1 MRAVP
6 TAIGRPAGQRL
17 TALAAASLF
26 ALQLLLATVGSALL
40 ASQAAAGALLV
51 PICADGHLT
60 WIDPAAAPDE
70 GHEDSG
76 QGALDCAKCC
86 PHLVNALLPPRPPRL
101 VEVMERQVE
110 PAPLPVLPVRAG
122 HSTAT
127 PPPPRG
133 PPPSQA

>member
-6 TAIGRPAGQRL
+6 TAIGRSAGQRL
-17 TALAAASLF
+17 TALAAAGLF

-40 ASQAAAGALLV
+40 AAPAAAGHLLV
-51 PICADGHLT
+51 PICTDGHLT
-60 WIDPAAAPDE
+60 WIDPAAPD
-70 GHEDSG
+70 GGDEDPR
-76 QGALDCAKCC
+76 QGGLDCAKCC

-101 VEVMERQVE
+101 VEVTERQVE
-110 PAPLPVLPVRAG
+110 PAPLPFLAVRAG
-122 HSTAT
+122 RSTAA

>member
-6 TAIGRPAGQRL
+6 TATGRSAGQRL

-26 ALQLLLATVGSALL
+26 ALQLLLAAVGSAWL
-40 ASQAAAGALLV
+40 AAPAAAGPLLV

-60 WIDPAAAPDE
+60 WIDPAALPDE
-70 GHEDSG
+70 EHEDPG
-76 QGALDCAKCC
+76 QAALDCAKCC
-86 PHLVNALLPPRPPRL
+86 PHLAHALLPPRPPRL
-101 VEVMERQVE
+101 VEVTGRQVE
-110 PAPLPVLPVRAG
+110 PAPLPFLAVRAAR
-122 HSTAT
+122 STAA